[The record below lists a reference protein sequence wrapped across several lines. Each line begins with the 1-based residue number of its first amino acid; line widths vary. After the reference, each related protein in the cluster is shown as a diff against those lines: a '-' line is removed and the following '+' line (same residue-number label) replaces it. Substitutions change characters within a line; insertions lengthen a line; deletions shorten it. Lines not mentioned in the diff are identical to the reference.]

1 MYELCYIRLFIQ
13 SIRPQLCDKICRVA
27 SIPFNAGMYHYNN
40 VHTHHTTH
48 THTPSR
54 WHEIFRAL
62 FLIIACHRIFLSINI
77 LGNKNGNKHSLGLQF
92 MIFGTKQMRF
102 RNFSLVFCFE
112 SLLKFCILQLL
123 FEVMYQNKALE
134 CI

>member
-1 MYELCYIRLFIQ
+1 ML
-13 SIRPQLCDKICRVA
+13 PQFHSMLVCITTIT
-27 SIPFNAGMYHYNN
+27 SF
-40 VHTHHTTH
+40 HTTH

-134 CI
+134 CIWIMRHFRNLFYGLAPYWKRNIFQA